1 MGVNSLNSGTLS
13 PSALLYLGNTSALLA
28 VTVEKMVRE
37 IRRLLRG
44 KCNNCNACYGL
55 VTLSQRSECDYCG
68 CPPTQ
73 HVEIPG
79 LEPGPCKR
87 FKLEDPPSV
96 EQPLKTEATSA
107 EELSTS
113 GDTDRQDDDDDADA
127 YTDVE
132 DDWIFEDLGLCRYSL
147 RH

>member
-1 MGVNSLNSGTLS
+1 M
-13 PSALLYLGNTSALLA
+13 LA

-96 EQPLKTEATSA
+96 EQPLKTEAPSA
-107 EELSTS
+107 DELSTS

>member
-1 MGVNSLNSGTLS
+1 
-13 PSALLYLGNTSALLA
+13 
-28 VTVEKMVRE
+28 MVRE

-96 EQPLKTEATSA
+96 EQPWKTEATSA
-107 EELSTS
+107 EEEVSTS